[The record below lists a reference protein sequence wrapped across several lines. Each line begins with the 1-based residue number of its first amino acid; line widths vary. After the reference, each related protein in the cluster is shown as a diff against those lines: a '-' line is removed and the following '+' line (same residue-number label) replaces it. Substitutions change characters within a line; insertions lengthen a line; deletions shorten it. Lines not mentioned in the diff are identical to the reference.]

1 MSLSLSYKNV
11 IVVFII
17 LCSIL
22 FLLSPVQTEIAYGHY
37 IFPVIR
43 VLLIPFSW
51 IPFPVLYIFIAMLL
65 YGIYKLFTS
74 KQKIMKR
81 LAWVGYAAALFFFL
95 FFLMWAYNYKRTDFA
110 RRFPITLPKIDSS
123 SLAAE
128 VKISSDGLIKSR
140 PLKKMDYKPTE
151 IEDIIRPS
159 IRKYCAKFNYSA
171 PGNVRVKTLPAG
183 TLLRIKT
190 AGFYLPYAGEAYVD
204 RGLHSIQLPFTQA
217 HEMCHGYG
225 VTDEGACN
233 FIAYLATINQ
243 SDSTVRYSG
252 AMSYYRYVAGEYRY
266 HFPRAYLQFRSQL
279 PEEIQMD
286 LDSINKQMIKYP
298 DIFPAFRDKVY
309 DKYLTLLNVPGGMSS
324 YDKIIDYVREA
335 RSIGLVLKN
344 D

>member
-1 MSLSLSYKNV
+1 M
-11 IVVFII
+11 
-17 LCSIL
+17 
-22 FLLSPVQTEIAYGHY
+22 
-37 IFPVIR
+37 IR
-43 VLLIPFSW
+43 VILIPFSW
-51 IPFPVLYIFIAMLL
+51 IPFPVLYILIAILL
-65 YGIYKLFTS
+65 YGTFKLITS

-81 LAWVGYAAALFFFL
+81 LAWVAYAATLFFFL

-110 RRFPITLPKIDSS
+110 IRFPITLPKIDSS

-128 VKISSDGLIKSR
+128 MGIASEALIKSR
-140 PLKKMDYKPTE
+140 PIRILDYKPTE
-151 IEDIIRPS
+151 IESIIRPF
-159 IRKYCAKFNYSA
+159 IKKYCSKFNYSA

-190 AGFYLPYAGEAYVD
+190 AGFYLPYAGEAYID
-204 RGLHSIQLPFTQA
+204 LGLHTIQLPFTQA

-266 HFPRAYLQFRSQL
+266 HFPGAYQQFRSHL
-279 PEEIQMD
+279 PEVILMD
-286 LDSINKQMIKYP
+286 LDSINKQILKYP
-298 DIFPAFRDKVY
+298 DIFPALRDKVY

-335 RSIGLVLKN
+335 RSVGLVPRW